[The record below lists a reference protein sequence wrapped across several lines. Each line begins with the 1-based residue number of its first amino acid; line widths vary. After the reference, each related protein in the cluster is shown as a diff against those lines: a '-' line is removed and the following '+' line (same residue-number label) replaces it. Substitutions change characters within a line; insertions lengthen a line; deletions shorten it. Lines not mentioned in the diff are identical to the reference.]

1 MLVATVKPNYIVYN
15 NTSHQLS
22 LWPCV
27 MVNQLQ
33 SELSYVTAT
42 CLQQIAPGESKEV
55 VFWHGEGVPTGG
67 TTHAL
72 SLRESGKEA
81 EETEWSIFISP
92 NYVRYSFA
100 LPTSNSQEPFL
111 PCVITTH
118 EHESVTYIVI
128 VHDPSPRLQI
138 QNLCGAMVEV
148 VASETNGVDAFPQSI
163 PPGHQVTYEV
173 PTLAKLYPAVYDEDI
188 ASDFEKQLQKTSKQ
202 VSLSFRVCRTHG
214 EDENEGNLYTWSSP
228 FPLTSD
234 KDEVIDIPGMGSIL
248 VSTHR
253 QGNTMSISLLPTGM
267 VSSFQPVGK
276 GATTLLGERK
286 PLTFDG
292 TITEFVLCLDDEASD
307 PLMTNEVLRILGN
320 DAELHYS
327 SSAEDGTLINLAI
340 RLLQVD
346 NMSESSLGE
355 FSVTVIPRAEHV
367 VAAEL
372 IKSEPLPLV
381 RFTVHYNPHIA
392 NLIDTFHVSFQPVTL
407 QLEDS
412 LLLKCKSLLQSYGLP
427 GVLETESFTRSTTKL
442 LVVPPSVLQEAER
455 DASPLIISSLVIEPT
470 SFYLNAK
477 ISLKVL
483 LSCNDSSFQFSRYEL
498 RNVYSNFSEVSQ
510 TISAHYVS
518 MIIMQIGWLLGSL
531 ELIGSPGTF
540 IQSVGR
546 GLRDLVKLPYEGLT
560 RSPSLFIVGI
570 GQGAASFFRQFSSGA
585 LGSVTN
591 LASSISRNM
600 ERLSMDPHHVSF
612 QERQRRERPA
622 THFTSGLVT
631 GISSFSL
638 SLMSAVAGIV
648 EQPMQSVHQMEASP
662 TAFGATKSLLAGM
675 GKGLIGAVAKPVGG
689 AMELVSQTGQGLLH
703 GTGLTQ
709 KLIHK
714 AIELECYIG
723 PIHRS
728 NLPTTTT
735 RCAG

>member
-1 MLVATVKPNYIVYN
+1 MLVAAVKPNYIVYN
-15 NTSHQLS
+15 NTSHQLI

-27 MVNQLQ
+27 MMNQPQ
-33 SELSYVTAT
+33 SELLYVTAT
-42 CLQQIAPGESKEV
+42 CLKEIAPGESKEV
-55 VFWHGEGVPTGG
+55 VFWHGEGVPSDG
-67 TTHAL
+67 TTRAL
-72 SLRESGKEA
+72 SLKESGKEA

-100 LPTSNSQEPFL
+100 LPTSNSQEPFM

-118 EHESVTYIVI
+118 EHESVTYII
-128 VHDPSPRLQI
+128 IAHDPSPRLQI

-148 VASETNGVDAFPQSI
+148 VASETNEIDAFPQPI
-163 PPGHQVTYEV
+163 PPGHQVAYEV

-188 ASDFEKQLQKTSKQ
+188 ATDFEKQLQKASQQ
-202 VSLSFRVCRTHG
+202 VSLSFRACCTRG
-214 EDENEGNLYTWSSP
+214 EDENEGTWSSP

-234 KDEVIDIPGMGSIL
+234 KDKVIDIPGMGSIL

-253 QGNTMSISLLPTGM
+253 QGNTQSISLLPTGM

-286 PLTFDG
+286 VLTFDG
-292 TITEFVLCLDDEASD
+292 TITEFVFCLDDEASD
-307 PLMTNEVLRILGN
+307 PLMINEVLRIIGN

-327 SSAEDGTLINLAI
+327 SSAEDGTIINLAI
-340 RLLQVD
+340 RSLHVD

-355 FSVTVIPRAEHV
+355 FSVTMIPRAEHIV
-367 VAAEL
+367 PAEL

-381 RFTVHYNPHIA
+381 RLTVHYNPHTA
-392 NLIDTFHVSFQPVTL
+392 NLIDTFNASCQPVTL

-412 LLLKCKSLLQSYGLP
+412 LLLKCKSLLHSYGLP
-427 GVLETESFTRSTTKL
+427 GVLKTESFTCGTTKL
-442 LVVPPSVLQEAER
+442 LVVPTSVLQEAER

-470 SFYLNAK
+470 SFFLNAK

-483 LSCNDSSFQFSRYEL
+483 LSCNDSSFRFSRYEL

-510 TISAHYVS
+510 TISAHYIS

-570 GQGAASFFRQFSSGA
+570 GQGTASFFRQFSSGA

-600 ERLSMDPHHVSF
+600 ERLSMDPDHVSF
-612 QERQRRERPA
+612 QERKRRERPA

-714 AIELECYIG
+714 AIELDCYTG

>member
-1 MLVATVKPNYIVYN
+1 MLVAAVKPNYIVYN

-27 MVNQLQ
+27 MMNQPQ
-33 SELSYVTAT
+33 SELLYVTAT
-42 CLQQIAPGESKEV
+42 CLKQIAPGESKEV
-55 VFWHGEGVPTGG
+55 VFWDGEGVPTDGS
-67 TTHAL
+67 THAL

-81 EETEWSIFISP
+81 EETVWSIFISP

-100 LPTSNSQEPFL
+100 LPTSNSQELFS

-128 VHDPSPRLQI
+128 AHDPSPRLQI

-148 VASETNGVDAFPQSI
+148 AASETSGVDAFPQPI

-188 ASDFEKQLQKTSKQ
+188 ATDFEKQLQKASQQ
-202 VSLSFRVCRTHG
+202 VSLSFRACCTRG
-214 EDENEGNLYTWSSP
+214 EDENEGTWSSL

-234 KDEVIDIPGMGSIL
+234 KDKVIDIPGMGSIL

-253 QGNTMSISLLPTGM
+253 QGNTQSISLLPTGM

-276 GATTLLGERK
+276 GATTLSGEK
-286 PLTFDG
+286 KALTFDG
-292 TITEFVLCLDDEASD
+292 TITEFVFCLDDEASD
-307 PLMTNEVLRILGN
+307 PLMINEVLRIIGN

-327 SSAEDGTLINLAI
+327 SSAEDGTIIHLAI
-340 RLLQVD
+340 RSLHVD

-367 VAAEL
+367 VVAEL

-381 RFTVHYNPHIA
+381 TLTVHYNPHTA
-392 NLIDTFHVSFQPVTL
+392 NLIDAFNASFQPVTL

-412 LLLKCKSLLQSYGLP
+412 LLLKCKSLLHSYGLP
-427 GVLETESFTRSTTKL
+427 GVLKTESLTCGTTKL

-470 SFYLNAK
+470 SFFLNAK

-483 LSCNDSSFQFSRYEL
+483 LSCNDSSFRFSRYEL

-510 TISAHYVS
+510 TISAHYIS

-600 ERLSMDPHHVSF
+600 ERLSMDPDHVSF
-612 QERQRRERPA
+612 QERKRRERPA

-714 AIELECYIG
+714 AIELDCYTG